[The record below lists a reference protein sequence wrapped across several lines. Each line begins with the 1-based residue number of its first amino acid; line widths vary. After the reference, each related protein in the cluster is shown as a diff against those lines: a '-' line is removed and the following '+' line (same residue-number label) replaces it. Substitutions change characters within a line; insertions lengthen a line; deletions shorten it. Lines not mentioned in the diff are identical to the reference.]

1 MSEEVPPI
9 QPVEVQIPATVDK
22 AAEARQERKI
32 VVIIIIVALLF
43 LASFVVTF
51 VLLMKAPAL
60 AVAQL
65 RDVFII
71 FMALVSLFTSMV
83 MVILIIQLARLIN
96 LLNNEVKPILES
108 TNETVNNLRG
118 TTTFLSDN
126 LVQPVIKLN
135 ENMAGFNRLLVLLGL
150 TRKRNKE

>member
-1 MSEEVPPI
+1 MSEEIPPI
-9 QPVEVQIPATVDK
+9 QAIEAPNQVTVDK
-22 AAEARQERKI
+22 AVEARQERKI

-51 VLLMKAPAL
+51 VLLMKAPSTS
-60 AVAQL
+60 VAQL

-71 FMALVSLFTSMV
+71 FMGLVSLFTSMV

-118 TTTFLSDN
+118 TTVFLSEN
-126 LVQPVIKLN
+126 IVQPVIKLN
-135 ENMAGFNRLLVLLGL
+135 ENLAGLYRLLALLGIS
-150 TRKRNKE
+150 RKRNNE

>member
-1 MSEEVPPI
+1 MSEEIPPI
-9 QPVEVQIPATVDK
+9 QAIEAPNQVTVDK
-22 AAEARQERKI
+22 AVEARQERKI

-43 LASFVVTF
+43 LVSFVVTF
-51 VLLMKAPAL
+51 VLLMKAPATS
-60 AVAQL
+60 VAQL

-118 TTTFLSDN
+118 TTVFLSEN
-126 LVQPVIKLN
+126 VVQPVIKLN
-135 ENMAGFNRLLVLLGL
+135 ENLAGLYRLLAILGIG
-150 TRKRNKE
+150 RKRNNE